1 MEPTSQM
8 KEIAKKL
15 SEINGGKPKIDR
27 YHDDNNQS
35 VIDIVTMDN
44 KPDEGEVSFATIGL
58 CNHDIGLTVE
68 NKPLRIEIAGACISE
83 FAEFGNIISTC
94 AFNIINSGY
103 ECHPGAIFPD
113 VVGMYYEGLEM
124 KHILFI
130 PPFLWDDKLETLYFD
145 DKVVTWLQA
154 VPISE
159 AEYEYAE
166 ENGAEALE
174 DLLEEAEVDILDLNR
189 RSVL

>member
-1 MEPTSQM
+1 MELTSQM
-8 KEIAKKL
+8 KEIAQML
-15 SEINGGKPKIDR
+15 SEINGGRPKIDR
-27 YHDDNNQS
+27 YHDDNQQS
-35 VIDIVTMDN
+35 EIDIVTMNN
-44 KPDEGEVSFATIGL
+44 KPDKGEITYATIGL
-58 CNHDIGLTVE
+58 SNHDIGLTIE
-68 NKPLRIEIAGACISE
+68 NKPLRIEIAGACVSE

-103 ECHPGAIFPD
+103 ECYPGAIFPD
-113 VVGMYYEGLEM
+113 VVGMYHENLEM

-130 PPFLWDDKLETLYFD
+130 PPFLWDDKLETLYFE